1 MQALNLPK
9 VLNLNPRSIYNKVE
23 EFVTFVEEEE
33 VDLVCMSESWEREN
47 LTLDKVIKIEDYQVI
62 SNVFQRSGTGGRP
75 CIIVNTKKFQ
85 VENLTQTAISIPWGV
100 EAVWAVI
107 TPKNVSNASKVQKI
121 VIGSI
126 YCKPDSRKKSV
137 LLDHISEV
145 YSYMNSKYKKG
156 LHWIIAGDTND
167 LKLESILQLNS
178 NLKQVVQL
186 PTRLNPPRILDPII
200 TSLSSYYQVPKCL
213 PPLDPDPESNGK
225 PSDHQMVTMTPISM
239 VDNKSARFKKKI
251 TYRPFNKQGLQKMQN
266 WLSEQKWNEVLEEK
280 DAHKKAEILQHLLVE
295 KYDEFFPEKNKSYN
309 K

>member
-1 MQALNLPK
+1 
-9 VLNLNPRSIYNKVE
+9 
-23 EFVTFVEEEE
+23 
-33 VDLVCMSESWEREN
+33 
-47 LTLDKVIKIEDYQVI
+47 
-62 SNVFQRSGTGGRP
+62 
-75 CIIVNTKKFQ
+75 
-85 VENLTQTAISIPWGV
+85 
-100 EAVWAVI
+100 
-107 TPKNVSNASKVQKI
+107 
-121 VIGSI
+121 
-126 YCKPDSRKKSV
+126 
-137 LLDHISEV
+137 
-145 YSYMNSKYKKG
+145 MNSKYKKG

-213 PPLDPDPESNGK
+213 PPLDPESNGK

-295 KYDEFFPEKNKSYN
+295 KYDEFFPEKKTKVITSNDQPYYTEKLSN
-309 K
+309 LKGRSVENSTNIGGQLNGESLKENINLNCPKENRIIIKRK